1 MRDINRLN
9 YFYKELQEIH
19 ITYFPDWRFTQLI
32 SNIQTWLK
40 NEKKISD
47 IFFIEEIPMTNFIRE
62 YAEKYGTK

>member
-1 MRDINRLN
+1 MRDVNRLN
-9 YFYKELQEIH
+9 YFYDELQKIH

-47 IFFIEEIPMTNFIRE
+47 TFFIEEIPMISFISE